1 MELLFQK
8 LPSLP
13 TSIGLHLFFL
23 STLSNKLW
31 FPVLFLTLFFG
42 FYLSLPW
49 GGLLVFLIWLL
60 LVVSAPRLEG
70 HLPWDQLTYFLDLNQ
85 DEVPD
90 SLRREDLLPKI
101 LLQKT
106 YLEKPSGRGS
116 PRLLSREWGT
126 LEEGEKSTVRVFFQ
140 RRVRKRPL
148 LRGSLSCLFF
158 GLSPSHIMLS
168 FLQKMIGLLRE
179 SSLFMVTLLRD
190 LRSRPLF
197 HWKVFQDKGSLF
209 LKILPGLPLLQ
220 KCIFTVWFLLGNALG
235 ILLLT
240 AAFALASLIPFLRG
254 LLPLMV
260 IFAIYNGPLLDPYV
274 SVNDLT
280 FLFNLNCHSHPDRK
294 PR

>member
-1 MELLFQK
+1 MARLFSFLRLVGGIWLGAVRFGGTLIDSWVFQPGLSYRSGSRKMELLFQK

-31 FPVLFLTLFFG
+31 FPVLFLTFFFG

-90 SLRREDLLPKI
+90 SLRREDLLPKN

-116 PRLLSREWGT
+116 PRLLSREWGHLGRGGET
-126 LEEGEKSTVRVFFQ
+126 HCESLLLPKEGQKKASSEGITS
-140 RRVRKRPL
+140 
-148 LRGSLSCLFF
+148 
-158 GLSPSHIMLS
+158 LS
-168 FLQKMIGLLRE
+168 FLW
-179 SSLFMVTLLRD
+179 S
-190 LRSRPLF
+190 
-197 HWKVFQDKGSLF
+197 
-209 LKILPGLPLLQ
+209 
-220 KCIFTVWFLLGNALG
+220 
-235 ILLLT
+235 
-240 AAFALASLIPFLRG
+240 
-254 LLPLMV
+254 
-260 IFAIYNGPLLDPYV
+260 
-274 SVNDLT
+274 
-280 FLFNLNCHSHPDRK
+280 
-294 PR
+294 